1 MARRTVF
8 IALISS
14 LIIFVLWYFNIMTT
28 KWSMII
34 GGSIILICITI
45 QAIIYKLAFST
56 TKIQDIKFSK
66 FTFCFKDYDCNYSEV
81 KSKVFKELVE
91 SDLNMLKSQ
100 PITNY
105 MEIYTDRTISKNKK
119 AGHVLAGFALR
130 SYAENDFGIG
140 KVLECLNYKRVQ
152 FSEFETVVGS
162 MEKAGSVHE
171 IIAMGNLVGNTLQ
184 LVMDIKNME
193 GVHFM
198 WLEKKKLVCGVF
210 IDRGIHDSLAKISI
224 PSTHVQTNQ

>member
-1 MARRTVF
+1 MARRTALV
-8 IALISS
+8 ALISS
-14 LIIFVLWYFNIMTT
+14 LIIFVLWYFNIIPT
-28 KWSMII
+28 KWSLII
-34 GGSIILICITI
+34 GGSIILICILT

-56 TKIQDIKFSK
+56 MKIQDIKFSK

-91 SDLNMLKSQ
+91 SDANMLKSQ

-119 AGHVLAGFALR
+119 AGHILAGFALR

-140 KVLECLNYKRVQ
+140 KVLDCLNYKREE
-152 FSEFETVVGS
+152 FPEFETVVGS

-171 IIAMGNLVGNTLQ
+171 IIAMGNLVEKTWQ
-184 LVMDIKNME
+184 HVKDIKKME
-193 GVHFM
+193 GVPFM
-198 WLEKKKLVCGVF
+198 WLEKKKLTCGVF
-210 IDRGIHDSLAKISI
+210 VDKGIHDFLAKISS
-224 PSTHVQTNQ
+224 PSIQDKKNQ